1 MEILRQGVRFAIE
14 LSKAGEMKDYIT
26 KQENFNDNSDDAI
39 DAAIRDD
46 AHTEYHPLGTASMLP
61 LDKGGVVNTS
71 LIVYGTSN
79 LRVVDSS
86 IIPLEVSAHLM
97 ATTFGIAEKA
107 ADIIK
112 THYSQ
117 IAAGE
122 NPSVGDP
129 DDINNSQGD
138 DDGDSG
144 SVKKDIAIGVVVGVV
159 GLAIIG
165 VSI

>member
-1 MEILRQGVRFAIE
+1 MEIMRQGVRFAIK
-14 LSKAGEMKDYIT
+14 LSKAGDMADYIT
-26 KQENFNDNSDDAI
+26 KQENFNDDSDDAI
-39 DAAIRDD
+39 DSAIRDD
-46 AHTEYHPLGTASMLP
+46 AHTEYHPVGTASMLP

-97 ATTFGIAEKA
+97 ATTFGVAEKA
-107 ADIIK
+107 AEIIK
-112 THYSQ
+112 THYNQ

-122 NPSVGDP
+122 DPSVGDP
-129 DDINNSQGD
+129 DDINSTQGGD
-138 DDGDSG
+138 NDSG
-144 SVKKDIAIGVVVGVV
+144 SIKRDIAIGVVVGVV